1 MRWFAIIMVFVC
13 LFVNASAEGIIDKME
28 AELGVEGVDE
38 TVPQSITE
46 NELLEGVE
54 LNYRDASSTL
64 NILSVFKSFLGLLFN
79 GLESLIP
86 FALSVVA
93 FLIVASVYKAFSSSI
108 KSSALNECI
117 DISVLVFL
125 FTILHK
131 EIILSV
137 DTVVSY
143 VNELTGFMTSLMPFF
158 ITVMCAQGSV
168 AEATTSGAFVVT
180 VIAVIEKVCTS
191 FVIPF
196 VKILFVV
203 GFAGVISKLNISSIT
218 DFFTTFAVKCCTIS
232 MSVISA
238 VLYFQH
244 ALSSSADSLALRSV
258 KLAAGNFIPIVGSM
272 VSEASGTVI
281 AGARLVKTS
290 LGVFAFAVL
299 LYVTLIPIVSFL
311 CRKIVVR
318 CLISLS
324 SLLGC
329 DDATKI
335 ISSVYSVYNILSA
348 LMFSCGCF
356 FIIAI
361 GIFVKN
367 GVAQ

>member
-1 MRWFAIIMVFVC
+1 MRLVAIIMVLAC
-13 LFVNASAEGIIDKME
+13 LFVSSSAEGIIDKME
-28 AELGVEGVDE
+28 AELGVEAVDE
-38 TVPQSITE
+38 TVPKSITE
-46 NELLEGVE
+46 NELLDGIE
-54 LNYRDASSTL
+54 LNYRDASSTVNVL
-64 NILSVFKSFLGLLFN
+64 NLLKNFFCLLFN

-86 FALSVVA
+86 FTLSVLA
-93 FLIVASVYKAFSSSI
+93 FLITASAYKAFSSSI

-117 DISVLVFL
+117 DISVLIFL

-137 DTVVSY
+137 ETVVTY
-143 VNELTGFMTSLMPFF
+143 VNELTDFMTALMPFF

-168 AEATTSGAFVVT
+168 AEATTSGAFIVT
-180 VIAVIEKVCTS
+180 VITVIENVCTS
-191 FVIPF
+191 VVVPF

-203 GFAGVISKLNISSIT
+203 SGAGVISKLNVSSIT
-218 DFFTTFAVKCCTIS
+218 DFITSFAVKCCTIS

-281 AGARLVKTS
+281 AGAKLVKTS

-311 CRKIVVR
+311 CRKIVIR

-335 ISSVYSVYNILSA
+335 INSVYGIYNILSA

-367 GVAQ
+367 GVA